1 MVARKLIAGGLLGA
15 AAASDE
21 AEAGFLPAT
30 MKGILGASKI
40 SPKANRKNLLA
51 ARTMLEE
58 GVQPRIVY
66 EQTGYFRGADGKMRF
81 ETPDPENIDFEAAE
95 GATRLAQLPGDGL
108 LGDGGYTRQVDLT
121 GAIDQYPAADLMFP
135 TGRPSVRTEQMD
147 NYRGYY
153 DPHFDAVALNES
165 LSDKE
170 LSSTL
175 AHELQHGVQRRNELA
190 PGANPDSIKQQID
203 RGLLSA
209 QQPFRKADLSYD
221 LSRDKIKNLS
231 RIAAASKYRKYSL
244 DSNLTGKRRLL
255 VGNSDWYEF
264 GDKIRQELGP
274 EPKRHRSKAE
284 REQWLGAAWA
294 KLANFVDPLDDAAYA
309 QLYDMS
315 KTPRGAVGDYV
326 GDGVGYLLK
335 NDGSYPIGISER
347 AALGKELLQ
356 ADPKLA
362 DKQIKRISSYLDSIR
377 DDAVEFSR
385 LRTLRA
391 ELGDERDYELYK
403 RSAGEVEARNVQ
415 NRLGMTQDER
425 YDSYPPDTEDV
436 PRNEQILN
444 QNPSQAA
451 QRGAAN
457 PAALAATAATGAG
470 ILGAGQVENGVDKI
484 AGIAD
489 AAANAAAGMVAPIL
503 SAPGAVARYLGDR
516 YVPGVDFSAEDIAR
530 ERQNTEQFF
539 DYQPRTE
546 LGQQYSDQGMQA
558 LGGLLAPVVDASQ
571 GSNIIDLLKSGY
583 NKMGKKEKELTK
595 ALLDMSPI

>member
-15 AAASDE
+15 AAAPDE

-58 GVQPRIVY
+58 GVQPRTVY
-66 EQTGYFRGADGKMRF
+66 EQTGYFRAADGKMRF
-81 ETPDPENIDFEAAE
+81 ETPDPENIDFESAE
-95 GATRLAQLPGDGL
+95 GATTLAKLPGDGL
-108 LGDGGYTRQVDLT
+108 LGDGGYARQVDVS
-121 GAIDQYPAADLMFP
+121 GAVNQYPAADLMFGGSNP
-135 TGRPSVRTEQMD
+135 PIRLEQMD
-147 NYRGYY
+147 SYHGYY
-153 DPHFDAVALNES
+153 SPRFDEVALNES

-175 AHELQHGVQRRNELA
+175 AHELQHGVQHRNDLA
-190 PGANPDSIKQQID
+190 PGANPRSVKQEID
-203 RGLLSA
+203 QGLLGA
-209 QQPFRKADLSYD
+209 QQPFRKADLAYD
-221 LSRDKIKNLS
+221 LSIDKIKNLS
-231 RIAAASKYRKYSL
+231 RIAAAAKYRKYSL

-255 VGNSDWYEF
+255 VGNSNWYEY

-274 EPKRHRSKAE
+274 EPKRHRPKAE

-315 KTPRGAVGDYV
+315 KTPKGGVGDYV
-326 GDGVGYLLK
+326 GDGVQYLLRK
-335 NDGSYPIGISER
+335 DHSYPIGMQTR
-347 AALGKELLQ
+347 AGLGRELLQ
-356 ADPKLA
+356 DDPKLP
-362 DKQIKRISSYLDSIR
+362 DKQIKRIANYLDSIR

-391 ELGDERDYELYK
+391 ELGDERDYDLYK

-444 QNPSQAA
+444 RNPSRAA
-451 QRGAAN
+451 QLGAAN

-470 ILGAGQVENGVDKI
+470 ILGAGQVEGGVDKI

-489 AAANAAAGMVAPIL
+489 ASANAAAGMVAPIL